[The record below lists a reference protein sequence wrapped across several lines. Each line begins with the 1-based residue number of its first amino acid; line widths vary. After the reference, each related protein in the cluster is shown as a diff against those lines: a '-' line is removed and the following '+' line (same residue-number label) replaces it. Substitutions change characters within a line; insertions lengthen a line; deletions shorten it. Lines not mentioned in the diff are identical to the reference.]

1 MSKKP
6 NASGGERTYWGVI
19 PVMPGQQL
27 MDTARQMEE
36 LGYAGCFSYQVFGP
50 PFIPNAVAA
59 AATTRMQV
67 ASGIAIAGVRSP
79 FETAMAAMDVDRISE
94 GRFILGLG
102 SSAPS
107 WTKDIFGAGEFKPIA
122 QLRDTVAA
130 VRHIIDGA
138 HKGLKPYEGEYFKA
152 SFKELKPTD
161 PPYRTNIPIWIAAL
175 REKLLRAGVE
185 IGDGVIGHPMW
196 SSHWAVNEMG
206 PVIDDALASSGKQRG
221 DIEVNI
227 WPWMAINDDRKQAVE
242 DARGTVAF
250 YASVEV
256 YESFFEAH
264 GFGKEARGCQGEIEQ
279 GVDVE
284 ALKKH
289 VPDEMVET
297 FAACGPIDEVTE
309 KIEPYWE
316 VADSICPTPPIWG
329 LPAESVNAY
338 AEALAGFVHSQVN

>member
-1 MSKKP
+1 MSNKA
-6 NASGGERTYWGVI
+6 NAVGESRKYWGVI

-27 MDTARQMEE
+27 METARQMEQ
-36 LGYAGCFSYQVFGP
+36 LGYTGTFSYQVFGP

-59 AATTRMQV
+59 AATTRLQI

-102 SSAPS
+102 SSAPT

-130 VRHIIDGA
+130 VRHIINGA
-138 HKGLKPYEGEYFKA
+138 HKGLEPYEGEYFKA
-152 SFKELKPTD
+152 SFRELKPTD
-161 PPYRTNIPIWIAAL
+161 PPFRTDLPIWIAAL
-175 REKLLRAGVE
+175 REKLLRTGVE

-206 PVIDDALASSGKQRG
+206 PVIADALAECGKQRS
-221 DIEVNI
+221 DIEVNV
-227 WPWMAINDDRKQAVE
+227 WPWMAINDDHKQAVD

-250 YASVEV
+250 YASVAP

-264 GFGKEARGCQGEIEQ
+264 GFGAEARACQAEVEQ

-284 ALKKH
+284 SLKKH

-297 FAACGPIDEVTE
+297 FAACGPMDVVAE
-309 KIEPYWE
+309 KIEPFWAI
-316 VADSICPTPPIWG
+316 ADSICPTPPIWG
-329 LPAESVNAY
+329 LSQDKVAAY
-338 AEALAGFVHSQVN
+338 AEALAGFVAAQAG